1 MASNKIPRGIRNNN
15 PLNIRVGNKWKG
27 EVSHPTDK
35 QFEQFVSM
43 EWGVRAA
50 FIILRRY
57 IQRYGLNTIARI
69 IAKWAP
75 ANENNT
81 RAYVKAVA
89 TKVGISPDALVKY
102 EDEQLMCSIADA
114 MIRVECGQS
123 IDMAIIK
130 KGYAM
135 A

>member
-57 IQRYGLNTIARI
+57 IRRYGLNTIARI

-89 TKVGISPDALVKY
+89 TKVGISPDAQVKY

>member
-35 QFEQFVSM
+35 QFEQVVSM

-50 FIILRRY
+50 VIILRRY
-57 IQRYGLNTIARI
+57 IRRYGLNTIARI

-89 TKVGISPDALVKY
+89 TKVGISPDAQVKY

-130 KGYAM
+130 
-135 A
+135 

>member
-1 MASNKIPRGIRNNN
+1 MATNKIPRGIRNNN

-89 TKVGISPDALVKY
+89 TKVGISPDAQVKY

>member
-1 MASNKIPRGIRNNN
+1 MATNKIPRGIRNNN

-89 TKVGISPDALVKY
+89 TKVGISPDVQVKY

>member
-1 MASNKIPRGIRNNN
+1 MATNKIPRGIRNNN

-75 ANENNT
+75 TSENNT
-81 RAYVKAVA
+81 RAYVRAVA
-89 TKVGISPDALVKY
+89 TKVGISPDAQVKY

>member
-1 MASNKIPRGIRNNN
+1 MASKIIPRGIRNNN

-57 IQRYGLNTIARI
+57 IRRYGLNTIARI

-75 ANENNT
+75 TSENNT
-81 RAYVKAVA
+81 RAYVRAVA
-89 TKVGISPDALVKY
+89 TKVGISPDAQVKY

>member
-1 MASNKIPRGIRNNN
+1 MASKIIPRGIRNNN

-75 ANENNT
+75 TSENNT
-81 RAYVKAVA
+81 RAYVRAVA
-89 TKVGISPDALVKY
+89 TKVGISPDAQVKY

>member
-35 QFEQFVSM
+35 QFEQVVSM

-50 FIILRRY
+50 VIILRRY
-57 IQRYGLNTIARI
+57 IRRYGLNTIARI

-89 TKVGISPDALVKY
+89 TKVGISPDAQVKY

>member
-1 MASNKIPRGIRNNN
+1 MASKIIPRGIRNNN

-75 ANENNT
+75 TSENNT

-89 TKVGISPDALVKY
+89 TKVGISPDAQVKY

-114 MIRVECGQS
+114 MIRVECGQP

>member
-1 MASNKIPRGIRNNN
+1 MATNKIPRGIRNNN

-75 ANENNT
+75 TSENNT

-89 TKVGISPDALVKY
+89 TKVGISPDAQVKY

-114 MIRVECGQS
+114 MIRVECGQP

>member
-89 TKVGISPDALVKY
+89 TKVGISPDAQVKY
-102 EDEQLMCSIADA
+102 KDEQLMCSIADA

>member
-1 MASNKIPRGIRNNN
+1 MASKIIPRGIRNNN

-89 TKVGISPDALVKY
+89 TKVGISPDAQVKY

>member
-1 MASNKIPRGIRNNN
+1 MASKIIPRGIRNNN

-27 EVSHPTDK
+27 EVSYPTDW

-57 IQRYGLNTIARI
+57 IQHYGLNTIARI

-89 TKVGISPDALVKY
+89 TKVGISPDAQVKY

>member
-89 TKVGISPDALVKY
+89 TKVGISPDAQVKY